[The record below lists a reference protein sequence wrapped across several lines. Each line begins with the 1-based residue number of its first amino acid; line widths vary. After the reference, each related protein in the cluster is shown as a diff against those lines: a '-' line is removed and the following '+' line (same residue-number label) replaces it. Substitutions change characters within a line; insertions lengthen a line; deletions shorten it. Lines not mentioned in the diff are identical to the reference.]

1 MCMRFTAML
10 LVVLGCATMHAQSKK
25 SGIKQEGIYAQMTTS
40 KGDIT
45 LQLAYDKT
53 PVTVANFIALAE
65 GTHPEADAK
74 FRGKP
79 FYDGIKFHRVIADF
93 MIQGGDP
100 MGNGTGDAGYKF
112 KDEITD
118 LKHSGP
124 GILSMANSGPATNSS
139 QFFITHKETSWL
151 DGKHTVFGRVI
162 SGQDVVNKIAQND
175 IIQSVKI
182 VRNGKAAEKFNA
194 AEVFG
199 DYWKNKERE
208 EQAKREKD
216 LAEKKAA
223 EAKKAAFASV
233 QKPKLDKLRNT
244 ATTTPSGLKYQLIS
258 QSGQAKPAEGTTVYV
273 FYAGYLPDGS
283 LFDSNIE
290 AVAKET
296 GTFDQNRANQNGY
309 RPFPFT
315 AGQKTGLI
323 PGFIEAI
330 EQMSVGDKLIAFL
343 PPDLGYGAQGA
354 GGIIPPNSE
363 IIFEIELR
371 DSL

>member
-1 MCMRFTAML
+1 MIMRFTAML
-10 LVVLGCATMHAQSKK
+10 LVVLGCVSMHAQSKK
-25 SGIKQEGIYAQMTTS
+25 SGIKNDGLYAQMKTS
-40 KGDIT
+40 KGTIV

-53 PVTVANFIALAE
+53 PVTVANFVALAE
-65 GTHPEADAK
+65 GTHPVADAK

-79 FYDGIKFHRVIADF
+79 FYDGVKFHRVIPDF

-100 MGNGTGDAGYKF
+100 LGNGTGDAGYKF

-118 LKHSGP
+118 LKHTGP
-124 GILSMANSGPATNSS
+124 GILSMANSGPSTNSS
-139 QFFITHKETSWL
+139 QFFITHKETPWL
-151 DGKHTVFGRVI
+151 DGKHTVFGHVI

-175 IIQSVKI
+175 IIESVKI
-182 VRNGKAAEKFNA
+182 VRNGKAAEKFDA
-194 AEVFG
+194 AQVFG

-208 EQAKREKD
+208 EQVKREKER
-216 LAEKKAA
+216 AEKQAA
-223 EAKKAAFASV
+223 DAKKAAFAAA
-233 QKPKLDKLRNT
+233 QKPRLDKLRQT
-244 ATTTPSGLKYQLIS
+244 ATTTESGLKYQIIS
-258 QSGQAKPAEGTTVYV
+258 KSGQAKPGEGTTVYV

-296 GTFDQNRANQNGY
+296 GTFDQNRAHQNGY

-315 AGQKTGLI
+315 TGQKTGLI

-343 PPDLGYGAQGA
+343 PPNLGYGERGA
-354 GGIIPPNSE
+354 GGVIPPNSE